1 MQTLLNY
8 SDYEWSAVKSL
19 NRTCEA
25 FVKSLIGDRPLL
37 WALWDCQ
44 WLLFPFSGN
53 LCLLKIIASIGFEK
67 VFRTCSKISDTSQR
81 FKICKNSF
89 FFITTSFFDENA
101 TKFWENE
108 IMNQTWK
115 SSILEKSVLTDN
127 KPKYNVVTFRLFTCL
142 GSPF

>member
-1 MQTLLNY
+1 MLNY
-8 SDYEWSAVKSL
+8 SDCKWSAVKSL

-44 WLLFPFSGN
+44 CLLFPFSGN
-53 LCLLKIIASIGFEK
+53 LRLLKIIASIGFEK

-89 FFITTSFFDENA
+89 FFITTSFLMKMQPNSEKMKLWIKLGKVQFWKNQFWRITSQNA
-101 TKFWENE
+101 T
-108 IMNQTWK
+108 
-115 SSILEKSVLTDN
+115 LL
-127 KPKYNVVTFRLFTCL
+127 LFDYL
-142 GSPF
+142 LV

>member
-89 FFITTSFFDENA
+89 FFITTSFLMKMQPNSEKMKLWIKLGKVQFWKNQFWRITSQNTTLLLFDY
-101 TKFWENE
+101 
-108 IMNQTWK
+108 
-115 SSILEKSVLTDN
+115 LLV
-127 KPKYNVVTFRLFTCL
+127 
-142 GSPF
+142 

>member
-1 MQTLLNY
+1 MLNY
-8 SDYEWSAVKSL
+8 SDCKWSAVKSL

-89 FFITTSFFDENA
+89 FFITTSFLMKMQPNSEKMKLWIKLGKVQFWKNQFWRITSQNA
-101 TKFWENE
+101 TLLL
-108 IMNQTWK
+108 
-115 SSILEKSVLTDN
+115 SDYLLV
-127 KPKYNVVTFRLFTCL
+127 
-142 GSPF
+142 

>member
-1 MQTLLNY
+1 MLNY
-8 SDYEWSAVKSL
+8 SDCKWSAVKSL

-89 FFITTSFFDENA
+89 FFITTSFLMKMQPNSEKMKLWIKLGKVQFCKNQFWRITSQNTTLLLFDY
-101 TKFWENE
+101 
-108 IMNQTWK
+108 
-115 SSILEKSVLTDN
+115 LLV
-127 KPKYNVVTFRLFTCL
+127 
-142 GSPF
+142 